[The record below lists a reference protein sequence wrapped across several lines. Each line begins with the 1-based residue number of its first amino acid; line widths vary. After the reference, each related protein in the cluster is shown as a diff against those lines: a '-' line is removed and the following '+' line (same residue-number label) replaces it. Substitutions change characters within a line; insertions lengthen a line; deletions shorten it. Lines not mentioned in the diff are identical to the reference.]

1 MAKEITIVLPPL
13 SDEDRARLRRSLHC
27 DSDDELDSVL
37 AKCAQAGL
45 TELTELFI
53 GRKVFTRGSDFRE
66 YRLRLLLEE
75 LADSVDL
82 FDEGNVSNLFQ
93 TTSTQSRT
101 LIRSTLAKYQFD
113 LESAVEKTAL
123 TALGNAWEKSSGE
136 STMLFRASRNVT
148 EELRNRLLRLSREDN
163 EDYGAITPAESSGWT
178 YEVGKT
184 ALARLKED
192 LESQPSAS

>member
-1 MAKEITIVLPPL
+1 MVKETAIALPVL
-13 SDEDRARLRRSLHC
+13 SDEDRERLRRSLHC
-27 DSDDELDSVL
+27 ATDKELDAVL
-37 AKCAQAGL
+37 ARCATAAL

-66 YRLRLLLEE
+66 YRLRLLLEQ
-75 LADSVDL
+75 LADRVDL

-113 LESAVEKTAL
+113 LETALQKTAL
-123 TALGNAWEKSSGE
+123 GALEKAWEKSQDG
-136 STMLFRASRNVT
+136 STMRFRASRNVT

-163 EDYGAITPAESSGWT
+163 EDYGAITAAESSGWT
-178 YEVGKT
+178 YEIGKT
-184 ALARLKED
+184 ALARLKQD
-192 LESQPSAS
+192 LTAQPSQP